1 MSSSSSKDSQSFC
14 VEKISK
20 LDVTGWVEDVC
31 TRFVAVVGLDVAI
44 LLKDATERDGAWLDT
59 RR

>member
-31 TRFVAVVGLDVAI
+31 TRFVVVVGLDVAI
-44 LLKDATERDGAWLDT
+44 LFKDATKRDGAWLDT
-59 RR
+59 IK